1 VKGKKILIGV
11 TGSIAAYKIPLLV
24 RLLIKAGAEIKVVM
38 TPSAADFVSP
48 LVLSTLSKNKV
59 SLSLSTDHSWEN
71 HVMMGRWADIML
83 VAPATANTMAKM
95 AQGLCD
101 NLLLAAYL
109 SATCPV
115 HIAPAMD
122 EDMYHHPSFVA
133 NSEKLRAYGNTILA
147 SNHGELASGLIGMGR
162 MAEVAEIF
170 DHLQKYFSEKGRLKG
185 KKALVTAGPTYE
197 NLDPVRFI
205 GNYSSGKM
213 GLAVAEALAYEGAT
227 VTLVM
232 GPSVLKAN
240 HSLIQ
245 QIDVQSAQD
254 MFDTCLNHFSDMD
267 IAVMSA
273 AVADYR
279 PKNKAK
285 EKIKKKSDE
294 LSLELEKTTDI
305 LKTLGKSKKPNQIV
319 VGFALESNDEET
331 YAKKKLKD
339 KNADLIVLN
348 STKDKGAGF
357 MKDTNKVTIFNK
369 NGTKNSYELKSK
381 TEVAKDI
388 VEQIIKVKNENNE
401 A

>member
-1 VKGKKILIGV
+1 MKGKKILIGV

-213 GLAVAEALAYEGAT
+213 GLAVAEALAYEGAS

-254 MFDTCLNHFSDMD
+254 MFDACQNHFSDMD

-348 STKDKGAGF
+348 SIKDKGAGF

>member
-213 GLAVAEALAYEGAT
+213 GLAVAEALAYEGAS

-240 HSLIQ
+240 HSLIR

-254 MFDTCLNHFSDMD
+254 MFDACQNHFSDMD

-348 STKDKGAGF
+348 SIKDKGAGF
-357 MKDTNKVTIFNK
+357 MKDTNKVTVFNK
-369 NGTKNSYELKSK
+369 NGSKNSYELKSK

-388 VEQIIKVKNENNE
+388 VEQIINVKNENNE

>member
-1 VKGKKILIGV
+1 VKGKKILIGI

-38 TPSAADFVSP
+38 TPSAAEFVSP

-83 VAPATANTMAKM
+83 IAPASANTMAKM

-122 EDMYHHPSFVA
+122 EDMYHHPSFIA
-133 NSEKLRAYGNTILA
+133 NCEKLRSYGNTILE

-162 MAEVAEIF
+162 MAEVEEIF
-170 DHLQKYFSEKGRLKG
+170 EHLQKQLSTKGRLKG

-213 GLAVAEALAYEGAT
+213 GLAVAEALAEEGAE

-232 GPSVLKAN
+232 GPSVLRAN
-240 HSLIQ
+240 HSAIL
-245 QIDVQSAQD
+245 QIDVQSAQE
-254 MFDTCLNHFSDMD
+254 MFDACQNNFSDTD

-279 PKNKAK
+279 PKIKAP

-305 LKTLGKSKKPNQIV
+305 LKTLGNNKKPNQIV
-319 VGFALESNDEET
+319 VGFALESKDEEKH
-331 YAKKKLKD
+331 AQKKLKD

-348 STKDKGAGF
+348 SIKDEGAGF

-369 NGTKNSYELKSK
+369 NGTKKSYDLKSK
-381 TEVAKDI
+381 KEVARDI
-388 VEQIIKVKNENNE
+388 VAQIIELKNEKAE

>member
-1 VKGKKILIGV
+1 MKGKKILIGV

-213 GLAVAEALAYEGAT
+213 GLAVAEALAYEGAS

-240 HSLIQ
+240 HSLIR

-254 MFDTCLNHFSDMD
+254 MFDACQNHFSDMD

-348 STKDKGAGF
+348 SIKDKGAGF
-357 MKDTNKVTIFNK
+357 MKDTNKVTVFNK
-369 NGTKNSYELKSK
+369 NGSKNSYELKSK

-388 VEQIIKVKNENNE
+388 VEQIINVKNENNE

>member
-1 VKGKKILIGV
+1 MKGKKILIGV

-254 MFDTCLNHFSDMD
+254 MYDACLNHFSDMD

-348 STKDKGAGF
+348 SIKDKGAGF

>member
-213 GLAVAEALAYEGAT
+213 GLAVAEALAYEGAS

-254 MFDTCLNHFSDMD
+254 MYDACLNHFSDMD

-348 STKDKGAGF
+348 SIKDKGAGF

>member
-1 VKGKKILIGV
+1 MKGKKILIGV

-133 NSEKLRAYGNTILA
+133 NCEKLKTFGNTILA

-162 MAEVAEIF
+162 MAEVEEIF
-170 DHLQKYFSEKGRLKG
+170 DHLQKHLTNTGRLKG
-185 KKALVTAGPTYE
+185 RKALVTAGPTYE

-213 GLAVAEALAYEGAT
+213 GLAVAEALANEGAA

-254 MFDTCLNHFSDMD
+254 MYDACLNHFSDMD

-319 VGFALESNDEET
+319 VGFALESKDEET

-348 STKDKGAGF
+348 SIKDKGAGF

-369 NGTKNSYELKSK
+369 NGSKNSYELKSK
-381 TEVAKDI
+381 TEVAIDI
-388 VEQIIKVKNENNE
+388 VEQIIKVKNENDE

>member
-1 VKGKKILIGV
+1 MKGKKILIGV

-170 DHLQKYFSEKGRLKG
+170 DHLQNYFSEKGRLKG

-254 MFDTCLNHFSDMD
+254 MFDACQNHFSDMD

-305 LKTLGKSKKPNQIV
+305 LKTLGKSKKLNQIV
-319 VGFALESNDEET
+319 VGFALESKDEET

>member
-83 VAPATANTMAKM
+83 VAPATANTMAIM

-254 MFDTCLNHFSDMD
+254 MFDACQNHFSDMD

-348 STKDKGAGF
+348 SIKDKGAGF

-369 NGTKNSYELKSK
+369 NGSKNSYELKSK